1 MALTSAT
8 QRGPRSRRAAAPSR
22 APARFG
28 APYQIP
34 RNSLALLML
43 AQLAVLLPLTPH
55 VSPWIIGVALFCGFW
70 RWQIYRG
77 RWSYPAR
84 WVKGSLV
91 LLSAGAVAL
100 SQASAFSVETATML
114 CCAAFALKLIEMKT
128 QRDAYLVI
136 FLAYFLIAVAFLF
149 TQSLG
154 QAGYQLLASVL
165 VTGAMVAMNQRHN
178 QVRPLASIKVATSL
192 LLQALPLMIVVFLF
206 FPRLAP
212 LWSVPLPGSTQSGI
226 SDRVTPG
233 EIARLS
239 QSDEIAFRVEFADR
253 VPGNRSLYFR
263 GVVFSHYD
271 EGTWRQLPAL
281 PADFSYPSTDN
292 STAIDYSVLLEST
305 QRNWL
310 FALDLA
316 SPRSGPTTVT
326 HDFRLQ
332 SSDPVTS
339 LLRYEVR
346 SFTESPLPSPEQ
358 DQLLRRDLQL
368 PVDQEAR
375 TRAFARQLF
384 AQLDENP
391 DAYVSYLLRYI
402 REQPYGY
409 TLNPP
414 PAGTRDSVDRFWFDT
429 RRGFCTHYAGALVV
443 LLRSVGIP
451 ARMVGGYQGGEINPI
466 TGHLIVRSRD
476 AHAWVEALLP
486 ERGWLR
492 IDPTAAVA
500 PSRIEQGLEAAL
512 SDADRAA
519 RAGFAGSLLEGMP
532 ILSDL
537 AYWAESIDHRWNMW
551 VVGFDGAQQK
561 KALSSWLGDVSPTR
575 LGLALVLGVGLAMA
589 AVAGVLFW
597 RERAAPTSE
606 AVRVLLGFE
615 RTAARF
621 GMPRGVAET
630 PAVYLRRVADACGL
644 ESEQGA
650 RLAERMSQALYDPAS
665 TDLAAKPESL
675 RSLRRDLMRL
685 RWRLA
690 FG

>member
-1 MALTSAT
+1 MATGNIFEA
-8 QRGPRSRRAAAPSR
+8 QRRAAAPDR

-43 AQLAVLLPLTPH
+43 AQLAVLLPLTPY

-84 WVKGSLV
+84 WVKGALV
-91 LLSAGAVAL
+91 LLSASAVAL

-149 TQSLG
+149 AQSLG
-154 QAGYQLLASVL
+154 QAAYQLLASIL

-178 QVRPLASIKVATSL
+178 QVRPIASLKVAASL
-192 LLQALPLMIVVFLF
+192 LLQALPIMIVVFLF

-212 LWSVPLPGSTQSGI
+212 LWSVPLPGSAQTGI
-226 SDRVTPG
+226 SDSVTPG

-271 EGTWRQLPAL
+271 EGTWRQLAAL
-281 PADFSYPSTDN
+281 PADFNYPSTTDE
-292 STAIDYSVLLEST
+292 SAIDYSVLLEST

-316 SPRSGPTTVT
+316 SPLSGPTTIT
-326 HDFRLQ
+326 QDFRLQ
-332 SSDPVTS
+332 SSEPVTS
-339 LLRYEVR
+339 LLRYDVR
-346 SFTESPLPSPEQ
+346 SFTAARLPAPVQSQ
-358 DQLLRRDLQL
+358 MLRRDLQL
-368 PVDQEAR
+368 PADQEMR
-375 TRAFARQLF
+375 TRAFARQLY
-384 AQLDENP
+384 AQLGEDP
-391 DAYVSYLLRYI
+391 DAYLDYLLRYI

-414 PAGTRDSVDRFWFDT
+414 AAGTRDSVDRFWFDT

-443 LLRSVGIP
+443 LLRAVDIP
-451 ARMVGGYQGGEINPI
+451 ARMVGGYQGGEVNPV
-466 TGHLIVRSRD
+466 TGHLVVRSRD

-500 PSRIEQGLEAAL
+500 PNRIEQGLEAAL

-519 RAGFAGSLLEGMP
+519 RAGFANGLLDGMP
-532 ILSDL
+532 LLSNL

-551 VVGFDGAQQK
+551 VVGFDGAQQQK
-561 KALSSWLGDVSPTR
+561 TLSSWLGDVSPTR
-575 LGLALVLGVGLAMA
+575 LGLALVIGVALVMA

-615 RTAARF
+615 RTATRF
-621 GMPRGVAET
+621 GMPRAVSETPSDYLKRVAE
-630 PAVYLRRVADACGL
+630 ACGL
-644 ESEQGA
+644 GSEEGA
-650 RLAERMSQALYDPAS
+650 GLARRMSSALYDPGSDEAENPS
-665 TDLAAKPESL
+665 DSL
-675 RSLRRDLMRL
+675 RALRRDLLRL

>member
-1 MALTSAT
+1 MASASSAT
-8 QRGPRSRRAAAPSR
+8 DMPPAQRRAAAPSR

-43 AQLAVLLPLTPH
+43 AQLAVLLPLTPY

-77 RWSYPAR
+77 RWSYPPR
-84 WVKGSLV
+84 WVKGTLV

-114 CCAAFALKLIEMKT
+114 FCAAFALKLIEMKT

-149 TQSLG
+149 AQSLG

-178 QVRPLASIKVATSL
+178 QVRPIASLKVAASL

-212 LWSVPLPGSTQSGI
+212 LWSVPLPGSAQSGI

-239 QSDEIAFRVEFADR
+239 QSDEIAFRVEFADQ

-271 EGTWRQLPAL
+271 EGTWRQLSAL
-281 PADFSYPSTDN
+281 PADFNYPSSD
-292 STAIDYSVLLEST
+292 AQVVDYSVLLEST

-326 HDFRLQ
+326 QDFRLQ

-339 LLRYEVR
+339 LLRYDVR
-346 SFTESPLPSPEQ
+346 SYTDTPLPAPVQSQ
-358 DQLLRRDLQL
+358 MLRRDLQL
-368 PVDQEAR
+368 PPDQEVR
-375 TRAFARQLF
+375 TRAFAQRLF
-384 AQLDENP
+384 AQLDNSP
-391 DAYVSYLLRYI
+391 DAYLNYLLNYI
-402 REQPYGY
+402 REQPFVY

-451 ARMVGGYQGGEINPI
+451 ARMVGGYQGGEVNPI
-466 TGHLIVRSRD
+466 TGHLVVRSRD

-486 ERGWLR
+486 GRGWLR
-492 IDPTAAVA
+492 VDPTAAVA
-500 PSRIEQGLEAAL
+500 PNRIEQGLEAAL
-512 SDADRAA
+512 SDADRAT
-519 RAGFAGSLLEGMP
+519 RGSFASGLFDGLP
-532 ILSDL
+532 VLSNL

-575 LGLALVLGVGLAMA
+575 LGLALVFGVALAMA

-615 RTAARF
+615 RTATRF
-621 GMPRGVAET
+621 GMPRGTQET
-630 PAVYLRRVADACGL
+630 PSVYLQRVADACGL
-644 ESEQGA
+644 DSQEGLG
-650 RLAERMSQALYDPAS
+650 LAERMSNALYG
-665 TDLAAKPESL
+665 PESDGSDSNAQSL

>member
-1 MALTSAT
+1 MASTNVAGQPRFSTRAPAT
-8 QRGPRSRRAAAPSR
+8 AR

-34 RNSLALLML
+34 RNSLALLMI

-84 WVKGSLV
+84 WIKGALV
-91 LLSAGAVAL
+91 LLCAGVVAL

-178 QVRPLASIKVATSL
+178 QVRPIASLKVAASL

-212 LWSVPLPGSTQSGI
+212 LWSVPLPGSAQSGI
-226 SDRVTPG
+226 SDSVTPG

-239 QSDEIAFRVEFADR
+239 QSDKIAFRVEFADQ
-253 VPGNRSLYFR
+253 VPGNRALYFR
-263 GVVFSHYD
+263 GVVFSHYK
-271 EGTWRQLPAL
+271 EGTWRQLSAL
-281 PADFSYPSTDN
+281 PADFSFPNVDDES
-292 STAIDYSVLLEST
+292 SIDYSVLLEST

-316 SPRSGPTTVT
+316 SPMSGPTTVT
-326 HDFRLQ
+326 QDFRLQ

-339 LLRYEVR
+339 LLRYDVR
-346 SFTESPLPSPEQ
+346 SFTNSPLPAPLQ
-358 DQLLRRDLQL
+358 TQMLRRDLQL
-368 PVDQEAR
+368 PPDEEMR
-375 TRAFARQLF
+375 TRAFGRELY
-384 AQLDENP
+384 AQLGENP
-391 DAYVSYLLRYI
+391 DAYLSYLLRYI

-451 ARMVGGYQGGEINPI
+451 ARMVGGYQGGEVNPI
-466 TGHLIVRSRD
+466 TGHLVVRSRD

-486 ERGWLR
+486 DRGWIR
-492 IDPTAAVA
+492 VDPTAAVA

-519 RAGFAGSLLEGMP
+519 RGGFANGLLDGLP
-532 ILSDL
+532 ILSNL
-537 AYWAESIDHRWNMW
+537 AYWAKSIDHRWNMW

-575 LGLALVLGVGLAMA
+575 LGLALVLGVALAMA

-615 RTAARF
+615 RTATRF
-621 GMPRGVAET
+621 GMPRGVQET
-630 PAVYLRRVADACGL
+630 PSVYLQRVAQACGL
-644 ESEQGA
+644 GGDEGA
-650 RLAERMSQALYDPAS
+650 SLANRMSRALYDPGS
-665 TDLAAKPESL
+665 SDSDGGTESL